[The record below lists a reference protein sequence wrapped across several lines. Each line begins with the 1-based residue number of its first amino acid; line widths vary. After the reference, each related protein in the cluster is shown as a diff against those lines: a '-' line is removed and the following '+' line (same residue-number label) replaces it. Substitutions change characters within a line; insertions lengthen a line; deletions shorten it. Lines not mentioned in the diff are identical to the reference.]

1 MNASSKI
8 RSKTAHGD
16 CCSTVKRGT
25 DQYGNGVCI
34 MPRRPTC
41 SETIDAL
48 KPYCRLST
56 KKRRHLFCSFK
67 NTTMSLTSAIAMTR
81 ENALLERSTESNQAH
96 RPIGI
101 ELSDASAEFESSTRS
116 GGALC
121 WERANGESETPV
133 VSLTSFGCP
142 GPAIVTTTSKVA
154 KSISQYSVS
163 TSVLAEP
170 KSPDVGSRSDVRQV
184 RIRACFARFHAILT
198 RFPHI
203 AFSATFFIVCD
214 FYSIV
219 DSRVSLLWI

>member
-1 MNASSKI
+1 MAYVLCLGGPPV
-8 RSKTAHGD
+8 A
-16 CCSTVKRGT
+16 
-25 DQYGNGVCI
+25 
-34 MPRRPTC
+34 
-41 SETIDAL
+41 AL

-81 ENALLERSTESNQAH
+81 ENACTERSTESNQPH
-96 RPIGI
+96 RPIV
-101 ELSDASAEFESSTRS
+101 SSPPNASAEFESSTRS

-170 KSPDVGSRSDVRQV
+170 KSPDAGSGMY
-184 RIRACFARFHAILT
+184 INIL
-198 RFPHI
+198 
-203 AFSATFFIVCD
+203 S
-214 FYSIV
+214 
-219 DSRVSLLWI
+219 